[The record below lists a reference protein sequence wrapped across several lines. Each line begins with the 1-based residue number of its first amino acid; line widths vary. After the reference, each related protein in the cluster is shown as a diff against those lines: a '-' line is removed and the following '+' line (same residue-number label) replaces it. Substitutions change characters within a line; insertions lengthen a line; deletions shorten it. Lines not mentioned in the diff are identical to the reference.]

1 MRRAA
6 LVVLA
11 LAACHH
17 YRAEPYVQVGYSEG
31 DAQHTIGGTESEHLG
46 AFVGVR
52 FRSVENVLRFE
63 EPLRIEAPGYYQ
75 GIQHVIE
82 GPDDE
87 RESIADVVDSAVNL
101 PWWAWLSLTGMVGFA
116 SFALIAVG
124 RKKGWPGF
132 KKA

>member
-46 AFVGVR
+46 AFMGVR
-52 FRSVENVLRFE
+52 FRSVEQVLRFE
-63 EPLRIEAPGYYQ
+63 EPLKIEAPTYLPQ
-75 GIQHVIE
+75 IQD
-82 GPDDE
+82 PDDE